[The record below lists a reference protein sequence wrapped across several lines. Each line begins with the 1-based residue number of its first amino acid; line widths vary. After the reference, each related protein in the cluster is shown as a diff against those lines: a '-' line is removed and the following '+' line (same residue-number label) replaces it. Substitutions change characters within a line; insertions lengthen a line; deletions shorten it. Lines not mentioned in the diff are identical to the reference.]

1 MANAR
6 FSATFNDYNGE
17 ASTVSVRA
25 DLPLLNEVQMPLI
38 ETRFNSLLTAIGNVT
53 LGVATK
59 VSRTWK
65 EENVAAP
72 NSFAATADAQRER
85 KWLVRYMD
93 SEFHVGSFEIPTA
106 DLSLLEANSERMD
119 ISAGAGAALVAAI
132 EDVVVSPYLLPITV
146 VEIVHVG
153 RNT

>member
-17 ASTVSVRA
+17 ASSVSIRA
-25 DLPLLNEVQMPLI
+25 AVIDNEVELPI
-38 ETRFNSLLTAIGNVT
+38 TNSKFNALLSAINGVSLGIN
-53 LGVATK
+53 TK
-59 VSRTWK
+59 VSRTYR
-65 EENVAAP
+65 EEYVAAP
-72 NSFAATADAQRER
+72 NSFAASSNAQRER

-93 SEFHVGSFEIPTA
+93 SDFNVGSFEIPAA
-106 DLSLLEANSERMD
+106 DLTLLETNSERMD
-119 ISAGAGAALVAAI
+119 LSGTAAAALVAAI
-132 EDVVVSPYLLPITV
+132 EDVVLSPYLLPVEV